1 MKNISPEYKLAEH
14 FKFKEFFCIDIAP
27 PKKYFA
33 NVLLCAKELEK
44 VRQFIDSPII
54 ITSGYRTPAWN
65 AYVGGVRRSYHL
77 YGKAVDIRVTGMPLQ
92 DLAIYVANLTE
103 FKGYGVCTARNF
115 LHCDMRPQL
124 MVFKY

>member
-1 MKNISPEYKLAEH
+1 MVLGFKSIEPPARLFDNIL
-14 FKFKEFFCIDIAP
+14 IM
-27 PKKYFA
+27 A
-33 NVLLCAKELEK
+33 NELQK
-44 VRQFIDSPII
+44 VRDNIQSPII

-115 LHCDMRPQL
+115 LHCDMRPNL